1 LTVLDHLANAKVEQ
15 QPAGDGRHLQR
26 RAGPGIVLAS
36 VAFDAGIL
44 NASFFTTLMV
54 TAVVISGLWFWHGF
68 VLRKG
73 WSLLK
78 AEGPVHKRSRPGD
91 HDGEHQR
98 AALYAVG

>member
-1 LTVLDHLANAKVEQ
+1 MAVTCNA
-15 QPAGDGRHLQR
+15 

-36 VAFDAGIL
+36 GAFDAGIL

-73 WSLLK
+73 WSLLQ
-78 AEGPVHKRSRPGD
+78 AEGPGPTTRSRPAELAPGD

-98 AALYAVG
+98 AACTPSDRT